1 MKNIDLP
8 FLYFRSKMYECE
20 SEEEEYVE
28 DLMTIVLTNN
38 VKPDDK
44 AKKNELQKVPK
55 INSLNIDS
63 DEEMLADK
71 MHTNL
76 ITRNTYIHFAKL

>member
-1 MKNIDLP
+1 MNYI
-8 FLYFRSKMYECE
+8 RSKMYECE
-20 SEEEEYVE
+20 SEEEENVE

-55 INSLNIDS
+55 IDSLNIDS
-63 DEEMLADK
+63 DEEMLVDK

>member
-1 MKNIDLP
+1 MKNIDLL
-8 FLYFRSKMYECE
+8 FLFFRSKMYECE
-20 SEEEEYVE
+20 SEEEENVE

-63 DEEMLADK
+63 DEEMLVDK

-76 ITRNTYIHFAKL
+76 ITRNTYIHFVKL

>member
-8 FLYFRSKMYECE
+8 FLYIRSKMYECE
-20 SEEEEYVE
+20 SEEDENVE

-63 DEEMLADK
+63 DEEMLVDK